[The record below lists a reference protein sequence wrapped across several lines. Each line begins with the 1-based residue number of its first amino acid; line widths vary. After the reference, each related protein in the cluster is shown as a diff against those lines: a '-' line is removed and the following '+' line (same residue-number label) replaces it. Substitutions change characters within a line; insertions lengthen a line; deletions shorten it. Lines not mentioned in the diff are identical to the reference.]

1 MLYVLLTQIKEDEK
15 PVRCVSGYV
24 SLCDCYSAEW
34 TQRALSLLYKRWR
47 SRTFSSSRAGTFYAK
62 NI

>member
-1 MLYVLLTQIKEDEK
+1 MKSRFAVS
-15 PVRCVSGYV
+15 PGMCVS
-24 SLCDCYSAEW
+24 DCYSAVW

-47 SRTFSSSRAGTFYAK
+47 SRTFSSSRAGIFYAK